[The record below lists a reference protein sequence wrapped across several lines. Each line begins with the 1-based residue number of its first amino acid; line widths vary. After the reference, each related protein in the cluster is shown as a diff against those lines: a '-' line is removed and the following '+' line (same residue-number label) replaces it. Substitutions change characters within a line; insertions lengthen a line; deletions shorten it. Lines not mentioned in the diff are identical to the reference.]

1 MTTATLSGLLERLA
15 TEQTELSCAPA
26 RSATELVE
34 ASLAA
39 IDRSA
44 LNAFV
49 TVCAERALA
58 AAGAR

>member
-15 TEQTELSCAPA
+15 TEQAELV
-26 RSATELVE
+26 RSGETSVTELVE
-34 ASLAA
+34 ASLAP
-39 IDRSA
+39 IDRSE
-44 LNAFV
+44 LNAVV